1 MIRLITLV
9 VAVAL
14 PLSSVAHGESAGAS
28 ENDGD
33 SAATEEEWTAAKT
46 GDETFETLVEML
58 DRAGERSSE
67 RRRPVSGPPL
77 VESRVIDPAMCEPG
91 SSVGYDP
98 VYSYRCDGFD
108 LECADDEI
116 LQPPRETRA
125 RLTAEGPWS
134 PWTALSGWTCVTPSE
149 DDLITAVRTAFAEM
163 TITPSPITVIDG
175 RGWTFVQIDT
185 VIYSNADPQTLTTTV
200 AGIPVE
206 LRATPIEWTWNFGDD
221 TPTKTTTTP
230 GGPYPNKSV
239 THVYTTLGT
248 YTVALT
254 TIWQGQWRLPSEDTW
269 RDITD
274 RNLTTS
280 TSDPFTTHE
289 LRTRLVK
296 PPS

>member
-1 MIRLITLV
+1 
-9 VAVAL
+9 
-14 PLSSVAHGESAGAS
+14 
-28 ENDGD
+28 
-33 SAATEEEWTAAKT
+33 
-46 GDETFETLVEML
+46 
-58 DRAGERSSE
+58 
-67 RRRPVSGPPL
+67 
-77 VESRVIDPAMCEPG
+77 
-91 SSVGYDP
+91 
-98 VYSYRCDGFD
+98 
-108 LECADDEI
+108 CADDEI

-149 DDLITAVRTAFAEM
+149 DDLITAVRTAFARM

-185 VIYSNADPQTLTTTV
+185 VIYSDAEPQTLATTV
-200 AGIPVE
+200 AGTPVE

-221 TPTKTTTTP
+221 TPPVTTTTP

-248 YTVALT
+248 YSVDLT
-254 TIWQGQWRLPSEDTW
+254 TIWQGQWRLTGDTDW

-274 RNLTTS
+274 RNLTTT

-296 PPS
+296 PPT